1 MSRGKQRV
9 SIKCQS
15 HNGAIKVLLPRDFTG
30 LVGYR
35 THNGS
40 TLFSPAVKGCTTTF
54 SLTRGVGKCFIGD
67 WQHAEF
73 SPQSTAASVMAP
85 HPTDPPRQL
94 SPTDTADTPSC
105 PSSPGSRDPRSHMRR
120 TSATSTHYEAPL
132 PDPQVRVW
140 SPDSSSYGDYEYAA
154 SSVGSSSGAA
164 SATPYANSSVVSSST
179 VLPSHSASQVG
190 VGQNLSPTPFYTN
203 VPSGIGAF
211 NPNTTSPNRVP
222 TPSTVSSLTYAQS
235 SPTSLLDDASLSWQG
250 DLLEVDTVNGTIR
263 ISFVDEPRES
273 KTGGIAQGAARLVKG
288 WLAEKGVSADR
299 FVGLTREASGWMKG
313 V

>member
-35 THNGS
+35 THNGN

-54 SLTRGVGKCFIGD
+54 SVTRGVGKCFIGD

-73 SPQSTAASVMAP
+73 NPQIAPAAAAQRPV
-85 HPTDPPRQL
+85 DVPRQL
-94 SPTDTADTPSC
+94 SPTDTASSGNTGSC
-105 PSSPGSRDPRSHMRR
+105 PSSPGPQNPQSHMRR
-120 TSATSTHYEAPL
+120 TSATSTHYEAPVS
-132 PDPQVRVW
+132 DPQLRVW
-140 SPDSSSYGDYEYAA
+140 SPEPSGDYEYAA
-154 SSVGSSSGAA
+154 SSVGSSSGVA
-164 SATPYANSSVVSSST
+164 SAVPYGNASVASSST
-179 VLPSHSASQVG
+179 LLPSHSASQIG
-190 VGQNLSPTPFYTN
+190 IGQNLSPTPFY
-203 VPSGIGAF
+203 
-211 NPNTTSPNRVP
+211 PNAPNDIRTPTSCTRPHARVP
-222 TPSTVSSLTYAQS
+222 TPSTVSSATYVQS
-235 SPTSLLDDASLSWQG
+235 SSNSLLDEASLSWEG

-263 ISFVDEPRES
+263 IAFVDEPKES
-273 KTGGIAQGAARLVKG
+273 KTGTIAQGAARLVKS
-288 WLAEKGVSADR
+288 WLADRGVSADR